1 MRRVQEFQRARS
13 AEQRELRRE
22 AILGAAAEML
32 NEMPVSKVTM
42 NGLSRRVGLAKSN
55 VMRYFESR
63 EAVLLELLTGL
74 SHEWLGEA
82 AAQVERE
89 VPRDGDMPAR
99 LRALASALARSFA
112 QHEVLCDLISAETS
126 VLEHNVS
133 EDAALRYKRAALQ
146 EISGF
151 AALIVDVLPELD
163 GESALDAAFTIT
175 VLVGA
180 LWTHTHPSPA
190 MAAVYRNE
198 PSLAIAQGFA
208 HSLEHVLATYL
219 AGLLA
224 WGSRASVNAAGPLT
238 AMPER

>member
-1 MRRVQEFQRARS
+1 MRRVPEFQRARS
-13 AEQRELRRE
+13 AEQREVRRE
-22 AILGAAAEML
+22 AILDAAAEML

-63 EAVLLELLTGL
+63 EAVLLDLLTGL

-89 VPRDGDMPAR
+89 VPRDANMPAR
-99 LRALASALARSFA
+99 VRALASALAHSFV

-133 EDAALRYKRAALQ
+133 EDVALRYKRAALQ
-146 EISGF
+146 ETNGF
-151 AALIVDVLPELD
+151 AALIADVLPELD

-208 HSLEHVLATYL
+208 QSLEHVLATYL

-224 WGSRASVNAAGPLT
+224 WEKPHTGECSGTSVGDA
-238 AMPER
+238 